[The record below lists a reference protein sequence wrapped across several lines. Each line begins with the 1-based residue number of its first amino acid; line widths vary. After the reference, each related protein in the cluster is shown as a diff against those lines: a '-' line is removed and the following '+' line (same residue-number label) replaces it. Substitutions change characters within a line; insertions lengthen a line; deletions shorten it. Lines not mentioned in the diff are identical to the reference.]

1 MAISSQPL
9 LAPPPPPAPS
19 TSPQNNAV
27 LATAAVAAQ
36 RVAKPTATQTKR
48 AAAAVAQGEASRE
61 NTGSAFVG
69 RAYDNEAAAVE
80 ANTRRGPPRGRGD
93 KVDVSV

>member
-1 MAISSQPL
+1 MAISSQSV
-9 LAPPPPPAPS
+9 LAPLPPPAPS

-48 AAAAVAQGEASRE
+48 AATAVAQGEAARE
-61 NTGSAFVG
+61 DTGSAFIG
-69 RAYDNEAAAVE
+69 RAYDNEAAVVE
-80 ANTRRGPPRGRGD
+80 VNTNSGRPRGRGD